1 MAGADASSFVG
12 SLQVKGLVFS
22 QSGKFIDIAVV
33 NQHAGLTAGCDWLQF
48 GKHPLGFSMCWL
60 VGTEPGKVAVPEGW
74 RLETS
79 LSKKSHF
86 VDNRDV
92 DQRLKFLRHE
102 DGNDVFP

>member
-1 MAGADASSFVG
+1 MRLASVRQASV
-12 SLQVKGLVFS
+12 
-22 QSGKFIDIAVV
+22 
-33 NQHAGLTAGCDWLQF
+33 
-48 GKHPLGFSMCWL
+48 GFSMCWL

-92 DQRLKFLRHE
+92 DQRLKFLRLE
-102 DGNDVFP
+102 DGNDVFLNTETGKEVYIGRPHG